1 VDTHKRP
8 PGIWWSKRLFPA
20 ALALG
25 AIAAGC
31 LIAAMDT
38 RPGWDDT
45 GVTVGALLLA
55 SALASAG
62 GLRWWLTPILVAGP
76 LLVAELPGLGWGAL
90 LVVGISLAGAGM
102 GAAVRAALRA
112 RATGTRSH

>member
-1 VDTHKRP
+1 MDSDKKQ
-8 PGIWWSKRLFPA
+8 PGIWWSTRLFPA

-45 GVTVGALLLA
+45 GVTAGALLLA

-62 GLRWWLTPILVAGP
+62 GLRWWLAPILVAGP
-76 LLVAELPGLGWGAL
+76 LLAAELPGLGWGAL
-90 LVVGISLAGAGM
+90 LVAGISLAGAGI
-102 GAAVRAALRA
+102 GVAA
-112 RATGTRSH
+112 RATRRSHAT